1 VSAILAALILSPA
14 QVMTFADG
22 WVMTT
27 LGVVLAVLAV
37 EILRCLLG
45 SNGGAG

>member
-1 VSAILAALILSPA
+1 VSAA

-37 EILRCLLG
+37 ELLRCVRG
-45 SNGGAG
+45 SKGGAG